1 MADRRRDK
9 RFNVTAPVN
18 GTLRIFPDVIV
29 HEDAEGEWVA
39 ISRQPAAAGETFI
52 LDVVQSDRLAG
63 EPRRRVPVRVIESRP
78 VLVGGEV
85 HHHIRLRGSVPACV
99 PFEQQVRR
107 G

>member
-9 RFNVTAPVN
+9 RFNVTVPVS

-52 LDVVQSDRLAG
+52 LDVMQVDRLEG
-63 EPRRRVPVRVIESRP
+63 EGPRRVPVRVIESRP
-78 VLVGGEV
+78 VLIDGEV
-85 HHHIRLRGSVPACV
+85 HHHIRLHGSVPAHV

>member
-1 MADRRRDK
+1 MADRRRVK

-29 HEDAEGEWVA
+29 HQDAEGEWVA

-52 LDVVQSDRLAG
+52 LEVVQIDSLEG
-63 EPRRRVPVRVIESRP
+63 ERRRRVPVRVVESRP
-78 VLVGGEV
+78 VLIDGEL
-85 HHHIRLRGSVPACV
+85 HHHVRLQGSVPADV
-99 PFEQQVRR
+99 PFEQEMRR